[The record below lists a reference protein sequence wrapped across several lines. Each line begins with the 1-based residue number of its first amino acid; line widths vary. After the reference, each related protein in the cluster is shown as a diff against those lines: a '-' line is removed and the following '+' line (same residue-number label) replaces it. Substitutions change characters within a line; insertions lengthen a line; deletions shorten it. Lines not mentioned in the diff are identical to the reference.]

1 MYFAG
6 EIVFDIFANS
16 LFTLYLHSM
25 KSVAPLKIL
34 KASAGSGKTFSL
46 TLHYLTLLLSN
57 ENSYKEILA
66 VTFTNK
72 ATAEMKER
80 ILSVLH
86 GLATGNASAKIEDFR
101 KLLLEQQ
108 PDWNPHLVQ
117 EKAYRVYRRILH
129 DYSHFTISTIDG
141 FSQKVI
147 RAFTYELNL
156 DAAYKIE
163 MNVNKVKNDL
173 TVMLN
178 QLLDERPD
186 LLDWIIAYA
195 EKKIAKNENWN
206 YRQQLMGLASLIFSE
221 NFQEFDG
228 YINSANPK
236 EVFNLLNQEVEQ
248 KINSFTEALSMTIEA
263 FSETFKKF
271 NISESDLKGKSRN
284 KIISASKTNKKTE
297 KLSASEI
304 AKVLEKY
311 LQLIDNEDAFT
322 DSDKNI
328 RHDLIA
334 ALSPILASFQKLHD
348 NLSAYIAYQSVQNNL
363 YYLRL
368 LKEMSDLLTQWRR
381 DNGAQ
386 LISDSQILLN
396 KLGLDENSDPTF
408 IWEKIGNRFNY
419 FLFDEFQDTSR
430 IQWKNYS
437 PLLINAL
444 ADARGTVSEHL
455 IVGDVKQSIYRWR
468 NGDWRILLQQVEQ
481 QVGQAFHLDEHGKTT
496 FIENGSLDTN
506 FRSLPNIIQLNNYLF
521 SSIPQH
527 LQQVLN
533 EKVSESLDEEGKQWW
548 VSSGN
553 DQMLVKAYENSQQ
566 EVPKHKKGNLDQL
579 GSIEIS
585 YIPVTDGRYRRN
597 QVIEESLVQLCQKIG
612 DWLRSGRY
620 QAQQIGILVRS
631 NAQAKSVIQKLM
643 DFKKEQQLAFE
654 VISGDA
660 LSLASNDAVLL
671 LIETLKALVYNSDKH
686 TIHKAKMVY
695 LYQHIQNN
703 TIDQDAWLKFAVN
716 DIHALKA
723 YLPEALIDSWEM
735 AQKQPLVHLIEK
747 LIEIY
752 GFTTMDNIH
761 LPYLLAF
768 KDMISTFS
776 TNGERGIIQFLEFW
790 EEDGN
795 RAVLPSNGEINA
807 IEVTTIHKSKGLAY
821 DVVMIPFCSWDLD
834 GMINGDFWIE
844 TSDTPFAQ
852 LGKIPIKYTS
862 TVGKSVFFKQYFEE
876 MLFNYMDALNT
887 FYVATTRAVE
897 HLYITAPSFK
907 ETVDKK
913 TGEITGYDMKDE
925 YISDVL
931 YQVLDTPI
939 APFAL
944 EEKGVY
950 IDQTIEQKKHQAQ
963 KDNIISLSHYPISKE
978 LEMALE
984 KSSSRSIND
993 IMMLEK
999 AAQYG
1004 ILAHDIMAQISKE
1017 EDIHKLVR
1025 QLIQEGILSKEEE
1038 PFLMQEINQ
1047 IWKHPMINKWLTGNY
1062 KIWNE
1067 ASIITAKGETIRPD
1081 KVFTSEEE
1089 TIVLDF
1095 KFTQTDYIGHKYQVD
1110 NYKKNLENLG
1120 YNNVKAYLYYAKSN
1134 QLTEVK

>member
-1 MYFAG
+1 
-6 EIVFDIFANS
+6 
-16 LFTLYLHSM
+16 M

-86 GLATGNASAKIEDFR
+86 GLATGHPSPKIEDFR
-101 KLLLEQQ
+101 KLLLAQQ
-108 PDWNPHLVQ
+108 PGWTSHLVQ
-117 EKAYRVYRRILH
+117 EKAHRVYRRILH

-163 MNVNKVKNDL
+163 MNVNKVKNEL

-186 LLDWIIAYA
+186 LLDWIITYA

-206 YRQQLMGLASLIFSE
+206 YRQQLMSLASLIFSE
-221 NFQEFDG
+221 NFQEFDS

-236 EVFNLLNQEVEQ
+236 EVFNLLNLEIEQ
-248 KINSFTEALSMTIEA
+248 KISAFTEALSMTIEA

-271 NISESDLKGKSRN
+271 NLTESDLKGKSRN
-284 KIISASKTNKKTE
+284 KIISASKTSKKTE

-304 AKVLEKY
+304 AKIIEKY
-311 LQLIDNEDAFT
+311 LLLIDNEDAFT

-328 RHDLIA
+328 RHDLMA
-334 ALSPILASFQKLHD
+334 AFSPILASFQKLHD
-348 NLSAYIAYQSVQNNL
+348 NLSAYIAYQAVQNNL

-444 ADARGTVSEHL
+444 ADAKGTVSEHL

-481 QVGQAFHLDEHGKTT
+481 QIVHAFHLDNDSKTT

-506 FRSLPNIIQLNNYLF
+506 FRSLPNIIHLNNYLF
-521 SSIPQH
+521 NSIPKH

-548 VSSGN
+548 ASSGN
-553 DQMLVKAYENSQQ
+553 DSMLVKAYENSQQ
-566 EVPKHKKGNLDQL
+566 EVPEHKKGKLDQL

-585 YIPVTDGRYRRN
+585 YIPVADGRYRRN
-597 QVIEESLVQLCQKIG
+597 QVIEESLVNLCQKISG
-612 DWLRSGRY
+612 WLLDERY
-620 QAQQIGILVRS
+620 QPQQIGILVRS
-631 NAQAKSVIQKLM
+631 NSQAKLVIQKLM
-643 DFKKEQQLAFE
+643 DFKKQQQLTFE

-671 LIETLKALVYNSDKH
+671 LIETLKALVYNSEKH
-686 TIHKAKMVY
+686 TIHKAKIVY

-703 TIDQDAWLKFAVN
+703 TTVDQNAWLKFATN
-716 DIHALKA
+716 DIHELKDF
-723 YLPEALIDSWEM
+723 LPQALIDSWEM

-752 GFTTMDNIH
+752 GFTTTDNIH

-844 TSDTPFAQ
+844 TSETPFAQ

-862 TVGKSVFFKQYFEE
+862 TVGKSIFFKQYFEE

-897 HLYITAPSFK
+897 HLYITAPCFK
-907 ETVDKK
+907 ESVDKK
-913 TGEITGYDMKDE
+913 TGEITGYDKKDE

-931 YQVLDTPI
+931 FQVLETPES
-939 APFAL
+939 PFKL
-944 EEKGVY
+944 ENKVLY
-950 IDQTIEQKKHQAQ
+950 IDQIIQKRKA
-963 KDNIISLSHYPISKE
+963 KFRNDRIISLSHYPISKE

-984 KSSSRSIND
+984 KASTRSIND

-1004 ILAHDIMAQISKE
+1004 ILAHDIMAQISNE
-1017 EDIHKLVR
+1017 EDIHKLVG
-1025 QLIQEGILSKEEE
+1025 QLIQEGILSKEEQ

-1047 IWKHPMINKWLTGNY
+1047 IWKHPIINKWLTGNY

-1081 KVFTSEEE
+1081 KVFTSKEE

-1095 KFTQTDYIGHKYQVD
+1095 KFTQTDYIGHQYQVD

-1120 YNNVKAYLYYAKSN
+1120 YNNVRAFLYYAKSN
-1134 QLTEVK
+1134 QLIEVK